1 MRWRSV
7 ALSTV
12 RLCRR
17 LEAGAR
23 SYEVPSSFY
32 VARLEMSDIQLLY
45 FVVTYKKMS
54 MRWVVSIISSLEAL
68 SIWGDGALRTT
79 LKVGTLYLRVSITL
93 RLHPVNCSLTVQQST
108 NIVHTFANPAD

>member
-45 FVVTYKKMS
+45 FVVFD
-54 MRWVVSIISSLEAL
+54 VSNQY
-68 SIWGDGALRTT
+68 T
-79 LKVGTLYLRVSITL
+79 
-93 RLHPVNCSLTVQQST
+93 
-108 NIVHTFANPAD
+108 